1 MLSCSEAGGDIADWL
16 ISIHLEQY
24 ADHFKQS
31 GYFTVGD
38 CKNLNNEI
46 LLQVG
51 IAPTGHRKRILK
63 HLSSVFAEADASIV
77 SKSPDK
83 SLTRDSDLE
92 SDNRGFTLHSP
103 IKISDREVEEAERSV
118 SVSKLRTMFV
128 AGGVTSDRTDPVNI
142 DGGIN
147 SKNKIPFPQMQ
158 GIEVQQKFPVSKNLK
173 IDASEPGDA
182 CFNLCEPHDNVDSRP
197 PLPPRVH
204 QGTPPLKFTADRMSL
219 SSCSVDFSYFS
230 LTNEQTTSVE
240 MQSLTRTP
248 PDSPL
253 FEFQGEMVLNDL
265 YDGRLDSSE
274 QVTSCLVKA
283 SDLRNRPV
291 PQLPGLYATH
301 GVTLQCTGNSSLLK
315 RRNLNLSHISSCEVP
330 QNLLSDADKNKSTP
344 ISPYGETFLY
354 HRPEDDQEILSN
366 HHHHGMETSMRE
378 NNEPEIRN
386 QLRAYHDAKLCNSN
400 IEQIF
405 SHSER
410 CTPDNEP
417 EMEYSTV
424 HDSSCKLRSADQ
436 AVSKDCCN
444 IQAAYKQSFM
454 HREDRMLPFGVTG
467 ESTYDATD
475 VEHESISPYACFYG
489 VAKKTKEGWL
499 DKLSPQGNC
508 VFQKRWVKFD
518 GENLSYYNNEK
529 EMYSKGIIPLSSI
542 NTVHGLGDNKFEVVS
557 SIRTFTFRVEKEG
570 DRDDWIDTLLSA
582 LKSQSNILSQLNTR
596 CAVTSDKFG
605 HLELRGYK
613 ARIFVVLRGSNIWLY
628 KSEQDFKGGIGIT
641 MVNTSVATVK
651 DVDRKG
657 FELST
662 PFRNF
667 SFTAESER
675 EKQEWIEAMQG
686 LIAESLSDYEVAEKI
701 WFNESNRN
709 CADCRAPDPEWASIN
724 LGVVICKKCA
734 GQHRSL
740 GSNIS
745 KIRSLKLDTSVWS
758 NELVELFIVVGNET
772 ANAFWAANLKAG
784 EELDMDAPPNH
795 RLEFITQ
802 KYKEGKFRKKLSFL
816 NQEEL
821 NKALCQAVVKQG
833 ILETMSLVF
842 SGADVMCATGE
853 ATHCT
858 PYLLAQK
865 AGQRLQMEF
874 LFHNKLSVLPKIDAL
889 SKAGFDSNNS
899 QSSFLCGF
907 LYKAIN
913 TTRTVTEKRL
923 KEEFHKRWCTLEGGF
938 LSYYENDKS
947 ATPNGRIDISEVVCL
962 GVAKSDLTWGPGV
975 SSTFEVFLLSERVF
989 SFGTDNVEILK
1000 DWTRAIS
1007 KFFVP
1012 AVVEILSRRDYELI
1026 GRLFYKDVHDLEHWK
1041 AGWFALEKSQL
1052 YFCPEQDMAEED
1064 SVHLKRLQELTVS
1077 TEIEK
1082 HSEKRDVLL
1091 LVEKGRTL
1099 YIHGHTKLDFTVW
1112 HTAIRKAAGTD
1123 GNALRDQ
1130 QLSKNDIP
1138 IIVDSCIAFV
1148 TQYGLGC
1155 EGIYQKN
1162 GTPSRV
1168 NLLLDQFRKDA
1179 RNVKLRIGEHQLG
1192 DVADVMKRF
1201 LFEIDDALLTKE
1213 LYPYW
1218 LSALDVQ
1225 NEKERLEKY
1234 RMLIQTLPRV
1244 NRVTLAALIGHLYR
1258 VQKCS
1263 KMNQM
1268 NTHSLSQVFSPYLFQ
1283 TEGQTKQ
1290 EVNVTEDLIN
1300 LYVQLFDVNEDQV
1313 KQMEIENSFI
1323 TTWKDTQ
1330 VVQAEDLLIE
1340 VYVGNKEPDC
1350 CCIIRVSP
1358 TMTAEELTQIVLEM
1372 KSVVADEKVV
1382 WAPFEVIENGEL
1394 ERLLHYRENVLEQV
1408 LQWSTLPEPESAY
1421 LIIKQFSAA
1430 NAIKKYLAENIKDLG
1445 KAGILKWREEPCKL
1459 LSGNKFQER
1468 YFVLRDEKLLLYKD
1482 VKSNKTE
1489 REVPVKSLKL
1499 YLGLKK
1505 KLKPPSSFGFTLYSE
1520 KQQWFLCCDKEDAHV
1535 EWLASL
1541 LNAQHE
1547 GDLWRLDGK
1556 LHISSTILNAKLGS
1570 MGLTPVQKKT
1580 DGRKVEQAQKDS
1592 RKLKLNDVLHQTLC
1606 GDTQGRSHQLAACLQ
1621 HSEVL
1626 SADGQDPNRPTLRPG
1641 QTRATQSNTKLR
1653 RCQGSQY
1660 PGQGEGTLNK
1670 MVFGT
1675 DTKLHSQL
1683 MQELNNVFLKSSPPV
1698 KNE

>member
-1 MLSCSEAGGDIADWL
+1 MLSSSEASGDIADWL

-24 ADHFKQS
+24 TDHFKES
-31 GYFTVGD
+31 GYCTVED
-38 CKNLNNEI
+38 CKLLNNEI
-46 LLQVG
+46 LVQIG

-63 HLSSVFAEADASIV
+63 HLCCVFPEVDESMI
-77 SKSPDK
+77 SKGPDK
-83 SLTRDSDLE
+83 LVTEDTE
-92 SDNRGFTLHSP
+92 SESENLGFTLHSP
-103 IKISDREVEEAERSV
+103 PKTEAERSTP
-118 SVSKLRTMFV
+118 VSKLRTIFV
-128 AGGVTSDRTDPVNI
+128 QGGLTSHHTDPVNI
-142 DGGIN
+142 DGSN
-147 SKNKIPFPQMQ
+147 SKNKIPSPQMQ
-158 GIEVQQKFPVSKNLK
+158 RIEIQQKFPVGKNLK
-173 IDASEPGDA
+173 TDVFEPDDA
-182 CFNLCEPHDNVDSRP
+182 CFNSCEPQDNVDSRP

-204 QGTPPLKFTADRMSL
+204 QGTPPLKFTGDRIPLPSG
-219 SSCSVDFSYFS
+219 SVDSSYFS
-230 LTNEQTTSVE
+230 FTNEQSSSVE
-240 MQSLTRTP
+240 MKSLTSTS
-248 PDSPL
+248 PDSPP
-253 FEFQGEMVLNDL
+253 FQFQGEMKLNVL
-265 YDGRLDSSE
+265 YDGMLGSSE
-274 QVTSCLVKA
+274 QIASCPVKA

-291 PQLPGLYATH
+291 PQLPGLCAAH
-301 GVTLQCTGNSSLLK
+301 GVTLHSTDNSSLLI
-315 RRNLNLSHISSCEVP
+315 RRNLNLSHISSGNVP
-330 QNLLSDADKNKSTP
+330 QNPLLAGVYTDENKTSP

-354 HRPEDDQEILSN
+354 HRPEDDQEIFKKHLLP
-366 HHHHGMETSMRE
+366 GLETSKRQ
-378 NNEPEIRN
+378 NNQEEINDEFRN
-386 QLRAYHDAKLCNSN
+386 YYGVKLWTNYA
-400 IEQIF
+400 EQAS
-405 SHSER
+405 SHSDH
-410 CTPDNEP
+410 CTADE
-417 EMEYSTV
+417 ESEVEYSTV
-424 HDSSCKLRSADQ
+424 DNKTCKQRSTDQ
-436 AVSKDCCN
+436 AVPKDYCS
-444 IQAAYKQSFM
+444 IQAADVHSFV
-454 HREDRMLPFGVTG
+454 HGHDSLLPFDVTG
-467 ESTYDATD
+467 ESTYGAMD

-489 VAKKTKEGWL
+489 MTKKTKEGWL

-542 NTVHGLGDNKFEVVS
+542 STVHGLGDNKIELVS
-557 SIRTFTFRVEKEG
+557 SNRTFTFRVEKEG

-582 LKSQSNILSQLNTR
+582 LKSQSNVLSQLNTR
-596 CAVTSDKFG
+596 CTITADKFG
-605 HLELRGYK
+605 CLELKGYK
-613 ARIFVVLRGSNIWLY
+613 SRIFVVLRGSKVWLY

-641 MVNTSVATVK
+641 MVHTNVATVK

-686 LIAESLSDYEVAEKI
+686 SIAESLSDYEVAEKI

-724 LGVVICKKCA
+724 LGVIVCKKCA

-745 KIRSLKLDTSVWS
+745 KIRSLKLDTNIWS
-758 NELVELFIVVGNET
+758 NELVELFIVVGNKT
-772 ANAFWAANLKAG
+772 ANIFWAANLQAG
-784 EELDMDAPPNH
+784 EELDMDAPPNY
-795 RLEFITQ
+795 RLEFIIQ
-802 KYKEGKFRKKLSFL
+802 KYKEGKFRKTLSSFL
-816 NQEEL
+816 NQEDL
-821 NKALCQAVVKQG
+821 NKALCQAVVKED

-853 ATHCT
+853 ATHST

-889 SKAGFDSNNS
+889 SKAGIRSNNS
-899 QSSFLCGF
+899 QSCFLCGF
-907 LYKAIN
+907 LYKAVN
-913 TTRTVTEKRL
+913 TTKTVTEKRL
-923 KEEFHKRWCTLEGGF
+923 KEEFNKRWCTLEGGF
-938 LSYYENDKS
+938 LSYYESDKS
-947 ATPNGRIDISEVVCL
+947 AMPNGRIDISEVVSL
-962 GVAKSDLTWGPGV
+962 GTAKSDLTWGPGV
-975 SSTFEVFLLSERVF
+975 SYTFEMYLLSERVF

-1007 KFFVP
+1007 KCFVP
-1012 AVVEILSRRDYELI
+1012 AVVEVLSKRDYELI
-1026 GRLFYKDVHDLEHWK
+1026 GRLYYKDVHHLEHWR
-1041 AGWFALEKSQL
+1041 AGWFALEKSRL
-1052 YFCPEQDMAEED
+1052 CFCPEQDMAEED

-1077 TEIEK
+1077 TQIEK
-1082 HSEKRDVLL
+1082 YTEKRDVLL

-1162 GTPSRV
+1162 GTPSRISQ
-1168 NLLLDQFRKDA
+1168 LLDQFRKDA
-1179 RNVKLRIGEHQLG
+1179 RNVKLRIGEHQLD
-1192 DVADVMKRF
+1192 DVTDVMKRF

-1225 NEKERLEKY
+1225 DEKERLEKY

-1244 NRVTLAALIGHLYR
+1244 NRVTLAALVSHLYR

-1268 NTHSLSQVFSPYLFQ
+1268 NTHSLSQVFSSYLFQ

-1290 EVNVTEDLIN
+1290 EVNVVEDLIN
-1300 LYVQLFDVNEDQV
+1300 LYVQLFGVNEDQV

-1330 VVQAEDLLIE
+1330 IAQAGDLIIE
-1340 VYVGNKEPDC
+1340 VYLGKKELDC

-1358 TMTAEELTQIVLEM
+1358 TMTAEELTHSVLET
-1372 KSVVADEKVV
+1372 KNIITEEKIV
-1382 WAPFEVIENGEL
+1382 WATFEVIENGEL
-1394 ERLLHYRENVLEQV
+1394 ERALHYRENVLEQV
-1408 LQWSTLPEPESAY
+1408 LQWSTLSEPESAY
-1421 LIIKQFSAA
+1421 LIIKQFPAA
-1430 NAIKKYLAENIKDLG
+1430 NAIKKYLAKNIKDSG
-1445 KAGILKWREEPCKL
+1445 KAGTLKWREEPSKL

-1468 YFVLRDEKLLLYKD
+1468 YFVLRDERLFLYKD
-1482 VKSNKTE
+1482 VKSNKAE
-1489 REVPVKSLKL
+1489 REVPVKSLKF

-1505 KLKPPSSFGFTLYSE
+1505 KLKPPSSLGFTLYSE
-1520 KQQWFLCCDKEDAHV
+1520 KQQWYLCCDKEEAHV

-1541 LNAQHE
+1541 LSAQHE

-1556 LHISSTILNAKLGS
+1556 LHISSMMLNAKLSS
-1570 MGLTPVQKKT
+1570 MGLTPVQEKI
-1580 DGRKVEQAQKDS
+1580 DGRKMEQAQKDG
-1592 RKLKLNDVLHQTLC
+1592 RKLKLNDAFRQTFRE
-1606 GDTQGRSHQLAACLQ
+1606 DTQGRSHHLAACPQDPEDLPGN
-1621 HSEVL
+1621 
-1626 SADGQDPNRPTLRPG
+1626 GQEPNRPTSRPG
-1641 QTRATQSNTKLR
+1641 QANVTQSGTKLSLW
-1653 RCQGSQY
+1653 QGSQC
-1660 PGQGEGTLNK
+1660 PGQAEVTLNK
-1670 MVFGT
+1670 TFFGT
-1675 DTKLHSQL
+1675 DTKLHSKL
-1683 MQELNNVFLKSSPPV
+1683 MLELNTVFLKSNPLV

>member
-1 MLSCSEAGGDIADWL
+1 MQSSSEASGDITDWL

-24 ADHFKQS
+24 ADRFKQF
-31 GYFTVGD
+31 GYFTVGV
-38 CKNLNNEI
+38 CKYLNNEI
-46 LLQVG
+46 LLQIG
-51 IAPTGHRKRILK
+51 ITPTGHRKRILK
-63 HLSSVFAEADASIV
+63 HLSCVFPEVDELMA
-77 SKSPDK
+77 SKSPDDK
-83 SLTRDSDLE
+83 LLSGDTESE
-92 SDNRGFTLHSP
+92 SDNRGFTSCSP
-103 IKISDREVEEAERSV
+103 CKIEAERSAP
-118 SVSKLRTMFV
+118 VSKLIAMFV
-128 AGGVTSDRTDPVNI
+128 KGGLTSDHTDPVNV
-142 DGGIN
+142 DGCIN
-147 SKNKIPFPQMQ
+147 SKNIIPSPQMQ
-158 GIEVQQKFPVSKNLK
+158 RIDAQQKFPVGKNLK
-173 IDASEPGDA
+173 INTFEPDDASLNSFEPQDDV
-182 CFNLCEPHDNVDSRP
+182 ESRP

-219 SSCSVDFSYFS
+219 YSGSVDSSHFSFTDEES
-230 LTNEQTTSVE
+230 TSVE
-240 MQSLTRTP
+240 TKRLTSAP
-248 PDSPL
+248 PDSPV
-253 FEFQGEMVLNDL
+253 FEFQGEMVLNDF
-265 YDGRLDSSE
+265 YDGMLGSSV
-274 QVTSCLVKA
+274 QTASCPVKA

-291 PQLPGLYATH
+291 PQLPGLYAAH
-301 GVTLQCTGNSSLLK
+301 GVTLHSTDNSSVLK
-315 RRNLNLSHISSCEVP
+315 RRNLNLSNISSCDVP
-330 QNLLSDADKNKSTP
+330 QNPLLPDTYKTNENKPSP

-354 HRPEDDQEILSN
+354 HSSEDNQETLSKQLL
-366 HHHHGMETSMRE
+366 HGVETSIRQNRQE
-378 NNEPEIRN
+378 EINNE
-386 QLRAYHDAKLCNSN
+386 LRTYHNAKLCNN
-400 IEQIF
+400 NVEQAL
-405 SHSER
+405 SHSEH
-410 CTPDNEP
+410 CPAE
-417 EMEYSTV
+417 ESEVEYSTV
-424 HDSSCKLRSADQ
+424 DDSIYKRRSADQ
-436 AVSKDCCN
+436 AVSKDYCR
-444 IQAAYKQSFM
+444 IKAANVHSFV
-454 HREDRMLPFGVTG
+454 REQDCSLPFDVTG
-467 ESTYDATD
+467 ESTYGAMD
-475 VEHESISPYACFYG
+475 VEYESISPYACFYG
-489 VAKKTKEGWL
+489 VAKKKKEGWL

-542 NTVHGLGDNKFEVVS
+542 STVHGLGDNKFEVMS

-605 HLELRGYK
+605 YLELRGYK

-628 KSEQDFKGGIGIT
+628 KSEQDFKGGVGIT
-641 MVNTSVATVK
+641 MVNTNVATVK

-686 LIAESLSDYEVAEKI
+686 SIAESLSDYEVAEKI

-724 LGVVICKKCA
+724 LGVVICKRCA

-745 KIRSLKLDTSVWS
+745 KIRSLKLDTSIWS
-758 NELVELFIVVGNET
+758 NELVELFIVVGNKT

-802 KYKEGKFRKKLSFL
+802 KYREGKFRKKLSSFL

-821 NKALCQAVVKQG
+821 NKALCQAVVKQD

-889 SKAGFDSNNS
+889 SQADIHSHNS

-907 LYKAIN
+907 LYKAVN
-913 TTRTVTEKRL
+913 TTKAVTEKKL

-962 GVAKSDLTWGPGV
+962 GVAKSDLTWGSGL
-975 SSTFEVFLLSERVF
+975 SYTFEMYLLSERVF

-1007 KFFVP
+1007 KCFVP
-1012 AVVEILSRRDYELI
+1012 AVVEILSKRDYELI
-1026 GRLFYKDVHDLEHWK
+1026 GWLYYKDVHNLEHWK

-1052 YFCPEQDMAEED
+1052 CFCSEKDMAEED

-1077 TEIEK
+1077 TQTEK
-1082 HSEKRDVLL
+1082 HGEKRDVLL

-1112 HTAIRKAAGTD
+1112 HNAIRKAAGTD

-1225 NEKERLEKY
+1225 DKQERLEKY

-1290 EVNVTEDLIN
+1290 EVNVAEDLIN
-1300 LYVQLFDVNEDQV
+1300 LYVQLFGVNEDQV

-1330 VVQAEDLLIE
+1330 VAQAGDLIIE
-1340 VYVGNKEPDC
+1340 VYLGKKEPDC

-1358 TMTAEELTQIVLEM
+1358 TMTAEELTHIVLEM
-1372 KSVVADEKVV
+1372 KNIIADEKVV
-1382 WAPFEVIENGEL
+1382 WATFEVIENGEL
-1394 ERLLHYRENVLEQV
+1394 ERALHYRENVLEQV

-1421 LIIKQFSAA
+1421 LIIKQFEAA
-1430 NAIKKYLAENIKDLG
+1430 NAIKKYLAKNIKDSG
-1445 KAGILKWREEPCKL
+1445 KAGTLKWREEPSKL
-1459 LSGNKFQER
+1459 LTGNKFQER
-1468 YFVLRDEKLLLYKD
+1468 YFVLRDEKLLLYRD

-1489 REVPVKSLKL
+1489 REVHVKSLKF

-1505 KLKPPSSFGFTLYSE
+1505 KLKPPSSLGFTLYSE
-1520 KQQWFLCCDKEDAHV
+1520 KQQWYLCCDKEEAHV

-1556 LHISSTILNAKLGS
+1556 LHISSTTLNAKLGS
-1570 MGLTPVQKKT
+1570 MGLTPIQEKLERRKT
-1580 DGRKVEQAQKDS
+1580 EQAQQDC
-1592 RKLKLNDVLHQTLC
+1592 RKLKLDDALHQTLRE
-1606 GDTQGRSHQLAACLQ
+1606 DTQGRSHRLAACQQ
-1621 HSEVL
+1621 HTEVL
-1626 SADGQDPNRPTLRPG
+1626 SANGQESNRPTLRPG
-1641 QTRATQSNTKLR
+1641 QTSIMQTNTKLR
-1653 RCQGSQY
+1653 RCQGPQC
-1660 PGQGEGTLNK
+1660 PGQAEGTVNK
-1670 MVFGT
+1670 MFFGT

-1683 MQELNNVFLKSSPPV
+1683 MQELNTVFLKSNPLV

>member
-1 MLSCSEAGGDIADWL
+1 MATMLSSSEASGDIADWL
-16 ISIHLEQY
+16 ISIHLGQY
-24 ADHFKQS
+24 VDHFKQS
-31 GYFTVGD
+31 GYFAVRD
-38 CKNLNNEI
+38 CKHLNNEI
-46 LLQVG
+46 LLQIG
-51 IAPTGHRKRILK
+51 IVPTGHRKRILK
-63 HLSSVFAEADASIV
+63 HLSSVFPEADVSIV

-83 SLTRDSDLE
+83 LLTRDADFSSD
-92 SDNRGFTLHSP
+92 SQGFALHTLT
-103 IKISDREVEEAERSV
+103 KISDEDVEEAEKSMP
-118 SVSKLRTMFV
+118 VSKLRTLF
-128 AGGVTSDRTDPVNI
+128 AGGLSSDRAVPVNI
-142 DGGIN
+142 AGCVN
-147 SKNKIPFPQMQ
+147 SKNTIPSPQMQ
-158 GIEVQQKFPVSKNLK
+158 AIETQQKFPVGRNLK
-173 IDASEPGDA
+173 VGAVERAGRS
-182 CFNLCEPHDNVDSRP
+182 CEPPDAVGIRP
-197 PLPPRVH
+197 PLPPRIH
-204 QGTPPLKFTADRMSL
+204 HGTPPLKFTAEGTSL
-219 SSCSVDFSYFS
+219 PSDSVDCSNFSFTS
-230 LTNEQTTSVE
+230 EQSTSAE
-240 MQSLTRTP
+240 TQSLTSTP

-253 FEFQGEMVLNDL
+253 FEFRGEMIVNDL

-274 QVTSCLVKA
+274 PIMSCPLKA

-291 PQLPGLYATH
+291 PQLPDLCAAH
-301 GVTLQCTGNSSLLK
+301 GVTLHCTDNSSLLK
-315 RRNLNLSHISSCEVP
+315 RRNLNLSHISSCDVAQSP
-330 QNLLSDADKNKSTP
+330 LLADMYNENKASP
-344 ISPYGETFLY
+344 ITPYGETFLY
-354 HRPEDDQEILSN
+354 HKPEDDQEILSN
-366 HHHHGMETSMRE
+366 HHLHVKETSVGE
-378 NNEPEIRN
+378 NNEQEIN
-386 QLRAYHDAKLCNSN
+386 SQLRTYHGAKLCDSN
-400 IEQIF
+400 VEQAF
-405 SHSER
+405 VHSER
-410 CTPDNEP
+410 CTSDDEP
-417 EMEYSTV
+417 EMEYATV
-424 HDSSCKLRSADQ
+424 GDCICKLRSADQ
-436 AVSKDCCN
+436 AVSKD
-444 IQAAYKQSFM
+444 IQAAHKQIIVNW
-454 HREDRMLPFGVTG
+454 EDDGTG
-467 ESTYDATD
+467 ESTYGSADI
-475 VEHESISPYACFYG
+475 EHESISPYACFYG

-508 VFQKRWVKFD
+508 VFQKRWVRFD

-529 EMYSKGIIPLSSI
+529 EMYSKGIVPLSSI

-557 SIRTFTFRVEKEG
+557 SIRTFTFRVEKED
-570 DRDDWIDTLLSA
+570 DRGDWIDTLLSA
-582 LKSQSNILSQLNTR
+582 LRSQPNNLSQLNTR
-596 CAVTSDKFG
+596 CTLTSDKFG

-641 MVNTSVATVK
+641 TVNTNVATVK
-651 DVDRKG
+651 EVDRKG

-686 LIAESLSDYEVAEKI
+686 SIAESLSDYEVAEKI

-745 KIRSLKLDTSVWS
+745 KIRSLKLDTSIWS
-758 NELVELFIVVGNET
+758 NELVELFIVVGNKM

-784 EELDMDAPPNH
+784 EELDMDGPPSH
-795 RLEFITQ
+795 RLDFITQ
-802 KYKEGKFRKKLSFL
+802 KYKEGKFRKKLSSFL
-816 NQEEL
+816 SQKEL
-821 NKALCQAVVKQG
+821 NKALCQAVMKQD

-842 SGADVMCATGE
+842 NGADVMCATGE
-853 ATHCT
+853 PTHCT

-874 LFHNKLSVLPKIDAL
+874 LFHNKLSVVPKIDAL
-889 SKAGFDSNNS
+889 SKTGTHSNNS
-899 QSSFLCGF
+899 PSSFLCGF
-907 LYKAIN
+907 LYKAIS
-913 TTRTVTEKRL
+913 TTKTVTEKRL

-938 LSYYENDKS
+938 LSYYESDKS

-975 SSTFEVFLLSERVF
+975 SSTFEMYLLSERVF

-1007 KFFVP
+1007 KFIIP
-1012 AVVEILSRRDYELI
+1012 SMVEILSTRDYELI
-1026 GRLFYKDVHDLEHWK
+1026 GRLYYKDVHDLEHWK

-1052 YFCPEQDMAEED
+1052 WFYPEQDVAEED

-1077 TEIEK
+1077 TEIGK
-1082 HSEKRDVLL
+1082 HGEKRDILL

-1112 HTAIRKAAGTD
+1112 HAAIRKAAGTD

-1179 RNVKLRIGEHQLG
+1179 RNVKLRIGEHQLD
-1192 DVADVMKRF
+1192 DVVDVLKRF

-1244 NRVTLAALIGHLYR
+1244 NRVTLAALTGHLYR

-1263 KMNQM
+1263 EMNQM
-1268 NTHSLSQVFSPYLFQ
+1268 NAHSLSQVFSPYLFQ

-1300 LYVQLFDVNEDQV
+1300 LYVQLFGVNEDQV
-1313 KQMEIENSFI
+1313 KQMEIENSLI

-1330 VVQAEDLLIE
+1330 VAGNGNLIIG
-1340 VYVGNKEPDC
+1340 VYVGNKEADC

-1358 TMTAEELTQIVLEM
+1358 TMTAEELTHIVLEM
-1372 KSVVADEKVV
+1372 RNIVADEKVV
-1382 WAPFEVIENGEL
+1382 WATFEVIENGEL
-1394 ERLLHYRENVLEQV
+1394 ERVLHYKENVLDQV
-1408 LQWSTLPEPESAY
+1408 LQWSTLPEPESAH
-1421 LIIKQFSAA
+1421 LIIKQFPAA
-1430 NAIKKYLAENIKDLG
+1430 KAIKKYLAENVKDSG
-1445 KAGILKWREEPCKL
+1445 KAGILKWREEPSKL

-1468 YFVLRDEKLLLYKD
+1468 YFVLRDEKLLLFKD
-1482 VKSNKTE
+1482 IKSIKAE
-1489 REVPVKSLKL
+1489 REVPMKSVKF

-1505 KLKPPSSFGFTLYSE
+1505 KLKPPSSLGFTLYSE
-1520 KQQWFLCCDKEDAHV
+1520 KQQWYLCCDKEDAHL

-1541 LNAQHE
+1541 LNTQHE
-1547 GDLWRLDGK
+1547 GDLWRPDGQ

-1570 MGLTPVQKKT
+1570 MRLTPAQKKI
-1580 DGRKVEQAQKDS
+1580 DGRKMEHIQKDC
-1592 RKLKLNDVLHQTLC
+1592 RKLKLNDVLHQTLR
-1606 GDTQGRSHQLAACLQ
+1606 GETQGRSPHLAVCLQ
-1621 HSEVL
+1621 HSEVS
-1626 SADGQDPNRPTLRPG
+1626 SADEQEPNRLILHPG
-1641 QTRATQSNTKLR
+1641 QSSTIQSNTKLR
-1653 RCQGSQY
+1653 RCQGSQC
-1660 PGQGEGTLNK
+1660 PGQAEGALNK
-1670 MVFGT
+1670 MAFGT

-1683 MQELNNVFLKSSPPV
+1683 MQELNTVFLKSNPLV

>member
-1 MLSCSEAGGDIADWL
+1 MLSSSEASGDIADWL

-38 CKNLNNEI
+38 CKHLNNEI
-46 LLQVG
+46 LLHIG
-51 IAPTGHRKRILK
+51 IVPTGHRKRILK
-63 HLSSVFAEADASIV
+63 HLSSVFPEADVSIV
-77 SKSPDK
+77 SKSPEK
-83 SLTRDSDLE
+83 LLLE
-92 SDNRGFTLHSP
+92 SDNQGFALHNLT
-103 IKISDREVEEAERSV
+103 KISDRKVEETEKSIP
-118 SVSKLRTMFV
+118 VSKLRTMF
-128 AGGVTSDRTDPVNI
+128 AKGGLTSDCADPVNI
-142 DGGIN
+142 DGCIN
-147 SKNKIPFPQMQ
+147 SKNKIPTPPMQ
-158 GIEVQQKFPVSKNLK
+158 GFEVQQKFPVGKNLK
-173 IDASEPGDA
+173 GAFEPDDPS
-182 CFNLCEPHDNVDSRP
+182 FNSCDPYDDVGNRP

-204 QGTPPLKFTADRMSL
+204 HGTPPFKFTAESMLLPYD
-219 SSCSVDFSYFS
+219 SVDSS
-230 LTNEQTTSVE
+230 NISITNEQATLVE
-240 MQSLTRTP
+240 MQSLTSTP
-248 PDSPL
+248 PDLPL
-253 FEFQGEMVLNDL
+253 FEFQGKMVLNDL
-265 YDGRLDSSE
+265 YDGWLDSSE
-274 QVTSCLVKA
+274 QVTSCPLKA

-291 PQLPGLYATH
+291 PQRPGPYAAH
-301 GVTLQCTGNSSLLK
+301 GVTLHCTENSSLLK
-315 RRNLNLSHISSCEVP
+315 RRNLNLSHITSNDIP
-330 QNLLSDADKNKSTP
+330 QSMLSAGMCTADENKASP

-354 HRPEDDQEILSN
+354 HRPEDDQEIVSNQHPHGVETSISENKEQEKSSQLRNYHGAKLSN
-366 HHHHGMETSMRE
+366 
-378 NNEPEIRN
+378 NNV
-386 QLRAYHDAKLCNSN
+386 
-400 IEQIF
+400 EQVF
-405 SHSER
+405 SHSEH
-410 CTPDNEP
+410 CAPDDES
-417 EMEYSTV
+417 EMEYATV
-424 HDSSCKLRSADQ
+424 GDTMCKPRSADP
-436 AVSKDCCN
+436 AVSKDCCS
-444 IQAAYKQSFM
+444 IQAAYKQSIG
-454 HREDRMLPFGVTG
+454 HWEDDGTG
-467 ESTYDATD
+467 ESTYGAID
-475 VEHESISPYACFYG
+475 VENESISPYACFYG
-489 VAKKTKEGWL
+489 IAKKTKEGWL

-529 EMYSKGIIPLSSI
+529 EMYSKGIIPLTSI
-542 NTVHGLGDNKFEVVS
+542 NTVHGLGDNKFEVIS
-557 SIRTFTFRVEKEG
+557 SIRTFTFRVEKED

-582 LKSQSNILSQLNTR
+582 LKSQPNNLSQLNTR
-596 CAVTSDKFG
+596 CVVTSDKSG
-605 HLELRGYK
+605 HVELRGYK

-641 MVNTSVATVK
+641 TIDTSVATVK

-675 EKQEWIEAMQG
+675 EKQEWIETVQG
-686 LIAESLSDYEVAEKI
+686 SIAESLSDYEVAEKI

-745 KIRSLKLDTSVWS
+745 KIRSLKLDTSIWS
-758 NELVELFIVVGNET
+758 NELVELFIVVGNRT
-772 ANAFWAANLKAG
+772 VNAFWTANLKAG
-784 EELDMDAPPNH
+784 EELDMDAPPSH

-802 KYKEGKFRKKLSFL
+802 KYKEGKFRKKLSSFQ
-816 NQEEL
+816 NQKEL
-821 NKALCQAVVKQG
+821 NKALCQAVMKPD
-833 ILETMSLVF
+833 IFESMSLVF

-853 ATHCT
+853 PAHCT

-874 LFHNKLSVLPKIDAL
+874 LFHNKLSVVPKIDAL
-889 SKAGFDSNNS
+889 SKSGIHSNNS

-907 LYKAIN
+907 LYKTIN
-913 TTRTVTEKRL
+913 TTKTVTEKRL

-938 LSYYENDKS
+938 LSYYESDKS

-962 GVAKSDLTWGPGV
+962 GVAKSDFTWGAGV
-975 SSTFEVFLLSERVF
+975 SSTFEMYLLSERVF

-1007 KFFVP
+1007 KFIIP
-1012 AVVEILSRRDYELI
+1012 AMVETLSKRDYELI
-1026 GRLFYKDVHDLEHWK
+1026 GRLYYKDVHNLGHWK

-1052 YFCPEQDMAEED
+1052 WFYPEQNIAEED

-1082 HSEKRDVLL
+1082 HGEKRDILL

-1162 GTPSRV
+1162 GTLSRV
-1168 NLLLDQFRKDA
+1168 NQLLDQFRKDA
-1179 RNVKLRIGEHQLG
+1179 RNVKLRIGDHQLG
-1192 DVADVMKRF
+1192 DVTDVMKRF

-1218 LSALDVQ
+1218 MSALDVQ

-1263 KMNQM
+1263 EMNQM

-1300 LYVQLFDVNEDQV
+1300 LYVQLFSVNEDQV
-1313 KQMEIENSFI
+1313 KQMEIENSLI
-1323 TTWKDTQ
+1323 MTWKDTQ
-1330 VVQAEDLLIE
+1330 VTGNGNLIIG
-1340 VYVGNKEPDC
+1340 VYVVTKEPDC

-1358 TMTAEELTQIVLEM
+1358 TMTAEELTHIVLEM
-1372 KSVVADEKVV
+1372 RNIVADETAV
-1382 WAPFEVIENGEL
+1382 WATFEVIENGEL
-1394 ERLLHYRENVLEQV
+1394 ERVLHYRENVLEQV
-1408 LQWSTLPEPESAY
+1408 LQWSTLSEPESAY
-1421 LIIKQFSAA
+1421 LIIKQFPAA
-1430 NAIKKYLAENIKDLG
+1430 NAIKKYLAENPKDSG
-1445 KAGILKWREEPCKL
+1445 KAGILKWREEPSKL

-1482 VKSNKTE
+1482 VKSNKAE
-1489 REVPVKSLKL
+1489 REVPMKSVKF

-1505 KLKPPSSFGFTLYSE
+1505 KLKPPSSLGFTLCSE
-1520 KQQWFLCCDKEDAHV
+1520 KQQWYLCCDKEDAHV
-1535 EWLASL
+1535 EWLAGL

-1547 GDLWRLDGK
+1547 GDLWQLDGQ
-1556 LHISSTILNAKLGS
+1556 LHISSAMLSAKLGS
-1570 MGLTPVQKKT
+1570 MGLTPIQKKV
-1580 DGRKVEQAQKDS
+1580 DGRKMEQAQKDS
-1592 RKLKLNDVLHQTLC
+1592 RKLKLNNVLHQTLR
-1606 GDTQGRSHQLAACLQ
+1606 GDAPGRSHQLAACLQ

-1626 SADGQDPNRPTLRPG
+1626 TANAQESNRPTLHPG
-1641 QTRATQSNTKLR
+1641 QTSTTQSSTKLR
-1653 RCQGSQY
+1653 RFQGSSG
-1660 PGQGEGTLNK
+1660 PGQAEGALNK
-1670 MVFGT
+1670 TVFGT

-1683 MQELNNVFLKSSPPV
+1683 MQELNTVFLKSNPLV

>member
-1 MLSCSEAGGDIADWL
+1 NYHGAKLS
-16 ISIHLEQY
+16 
-24 ADHFKQS
+24 
-31 GYFTVGD
+31 
-38 CKNLNNEI
+38 NN
-46 LLQVG
+46 
-51 IAPTGHRKRILK
+51 
-63 HLSSVFAEADASIV
+63 
-77 SKSPDK
+77 
-83 SLTRDSDLE
+83 
-92 SDNRGFTLHSP
+92 
-103 IKISDREVEEAERSV
+103 
-118 SVSKLRTMFV
+118 
-128 AGGVTSDRTDPVNI
+128 
-142 DGGIN
+142 
-147 SKNKIPFPQMQ
+147 
-158 GIEVQQKFPVSKNLK
+158 
-173 IDASEPGDA
+173 
-182 CFNLCEPHDNVDSRP
+182 NV
-197 PLPPRVH
+197 
-204 QGTPPLKFTADRMSL
+204 
-219 SSCSVDFSYFS
+219 
-230 LTNEQTTSVE
+230 
-240 MQSLTRTP
+240 
-248 PDSPL
+248 
-253 FEFQGEMVLNDL
+253 
-265 YDGRLDSSE
+265 E
-274 QVTSCLVKA
+274 QV
-283 SDLRNRPV
+283 
-291 PQLPGLYATH
+291 
-301 GVTLQCTGNSSLLK
+301 
-315 RRNLNLSHISSCEVP
+315 
-330 QNLLSDADKNKSTP
+330 
-344 ISPYGETFLY
+344 
-354 HRPEDDQEILSN
+354 
-366 HHHHGMETSMRE
+366 
-378 NNEPEIRN
+378 
-386 QLRAYHDAKLCNSN
+386 
-400 IEQIF
+400 F
-405 SHSER
+405 SHSEH
-410 CTPDNEP
+410 CAPDDES
-417 EMEYSTV
+417 EMEYATV
-424 HDSSCKLRSADQ
+424 GDTMCKPRSADP
-436 AVSKDCCN
+436 AVSKDCCS
-444 IQAAYKQSFM
+444 IQAAYKQSIG
-454 HREDRMLPFGVTG
+454 HWEDDGTG
-467 ESTYDATD
+467 ESTYGAID
-475 VEHESISPYACFYG
+475 VENESISPYACFYG
-489 VAKKTKEGWL
+489 IAKKTKEGWL

-529 EMYSKGIIPLSSI
+529 EMYSKGIIPLTSI
-542 NTVHGLGDNKFEVVS
+542 NTVHGLGDNKFEVIS
-557 SIRTFTFRVEKEG
+557 SIRTFTFRVEKED

-582 LKSQSNILSQLNTR
+582 LKSQPNNLSQLNTR
-596 CAVTSDKFG
+596 CVVTSDKSG
-605 HLELRGYK
+605 HVELRGYK

-641 MVNTSVATVK
+641 TIDTSVATVK

-675 EKQEWIEAMQG
+675 EKQEWIETVQG
-686 LIAESLSDYEVAEKI
+686 SIAESLSDYEVAEKI

-745 KIRSLKLDTSVWS
+745 KIRSLKLDTSIWS
-758 NELVELFIVVGNET
+758 NELVELFIVVGNRT
-772 ANAFWAANLKAG
+772 VNAFWTANLKAG
-784 EELDMDAPPNH
+784 EELDMDAPPSH

-802 KYKEGKFRKKLSFL
+802 KYKEGKFRKKLSSFQ
-816 NQEEL
+816 NQKEL
-821 NKALCQAVVKQG
+821 NKALCQAVMKPD
-833 ILETMSLVF
+833 IFESMSLVF

-853 ATHCT
+853 PAHCT

-874 LFHNKLSVLPKIDAL
+874 LFHNKLSVVPKIDAL
-889 SKAGFDSNNS
+889 SKSGIHSNNS

-907 LYKAIN
+907 LYKTIN
-913 TTRTVTEKRL
+913 TTKTVTEKRL

-938 LSYYENDKS
+938 LSYYESDKS

-962 GVAKSDLTWGPGV
+962 GVAKSDFTWGAGV
-975 SSTFEVFLLSERVF
+975 SSTFEMYLLSERVF

-1007 KFFVP
+1007 KFIIP
-1012 AVVEILSRRDYELI
+1012 AMVETLSKRDYELI
-1026 GRLFYKDVHDLEHWK
+1026 GRLYYKDVHNLGHWK

-1052 YFCPEQDMAEED
+1052 WFYPEQNIAEED

-1082 HSEKRDVLL
+1082 HGEKRDILL

-1162 GTPSRV
+1162 GTLSRV
-1168 NLLLDQFRKDA
+1168 NQLLDQFRKDA
-1179 RNVKLRIGEHQLG
+1179 RNVKLRIGDHQLG
-1192 DVADVMKRF
+1192 DVTDVMKRF

-1218 LSALDVQ
+1218 MSALDVQ

-1263 KMNQM
+1263 EMNQM

-1300 LYVQLFDVNEDQV
+1300 LYVQLFSVNEDQV
-1313 KQMEIENSFI
+1313 KQMEIENSLI
-1323 TTWKDTQ
+1323 MTWKDTQ
-1330 VVQAEDLLIE
+1330 VTGNGNLIIG
-1340 VYVGNKEPDC
+1340 VYVVTKEPDC

-1358 TMTAEELTQIVLEM
+1358 TMTAEELTHIVLEM
-1372 KSVVADEKVV
+1372 RNIVADETAV
-1382 WAPFEVIENGEL
+1382 WATFEVIENGEL
-1394 ERLLHYRENVLEQV
+1394 ERVLHYRENVLEQV
-1408 LQWSTLPEPESAY
+1408 LQWSTLSEPESAY
-1421 LIIKQFSAA
+1421 LIIKQFPAA
-1430 NAIKKYLAENIKDLG
+1430 NAIKKYLAENPKDSG
-1445 KAGILKWREEPCKL
+1445 KAGILKWREEPSKL

-1482 VKSNKTE
+1482 VKKE
-1489 REVPVKSLKL
+1489 EEMPVNMFLSLL
-1499 YLGLKK
+1499 HSL
-1505 KLKPPSSFGFTLYSE
+1505 GFTLCSE
-1520 KQQWFLCCDKEDAHV
+1520 KQQWYLCCDKEDAHV
-1535 EWLASL
+1535 EWLAGL

-1547 GDLWRLDGK
+1547 GDLWQLDGQ
-1556 LHISSTILNAKLGS
+1556 LHISSAMLSAKLGS
-1570 MGLTPVQKKT
+1570 MGLTPIQKKV
-1580 DGRKVEQAQKDS
+1580 DGRKMEQAQKDS
-1592 RKLKLNDVLHQTLC
+1592 RKLKLNNVLHQTLR
-1606 GDTQGRSHQLAACLQ
+1606 GDAPGRSHQLAACLQ

-1626 SADGQDPNRPTLRPG
+1626 TANAQESNRPTLHPG
-1641 QTRATQSNTKLR
+1641 QTSTTQSSTKLR
-1653 RCQGSQY
+1653 RFQGSSG
-1660 PGQGEGTLNK
+1660 PGQAEGALNK
-1670 MVFGT
+1670 TVFGT

-1683 MQELNNVFLKSSPPV
+1683 MQELNTVFLKSNPLV

>member
-1 MLSCSEAGGDIADWL
+1 MLSSSEGRGDIADWL
-16 ISIHLEQY
+16 FSIHLEQY
-24 ADHFKQS
+24 TNHFKQS
-31 GYFTVGD
+31 GYFTVED
-38 CKNLNNEI
+38 CQHMNNEI
-46 LLQVG
+46 LLQIG
-51 IAPTGHRKRILK
+51 IGPTGHRKRILK
-63 HLSSVFAEADASIV
+63 HLNSVFPEADAMTV
-77 SKSPDK
+77 SKSPETGD
-83 SLTRDSDLE
+83 TDLE
-92 SDNRGFTLHSP
+92 SENQVLSLHSP
-103 IKISDREVEEAERSV
+103 PKIEPGRSEPA
-118 SVSKLRTMFV
+118 SKLRTNFV
-128 AGGVTSDRTDPVNI
+128 KGNFSSDCIDPVST
-142 DGGIN
+142 DGCIQ
-147 SKNKIPFPQMQ
+147 SKNKIPSSQMQ
-158 GIEVQQKFPVSKNLK
+158 RVEVEQKFPVGKNLK
-173 IDASEPGDA
+173 VDPFEPDEA
-182 CFNLCEPHDNVDSRP
+182 CFNFCDPQGDVDSRP
-197 PLPPRVH
+197 PVPPRLH
-204 QGTPPLKFTADRMSL
+204 QGTPPLKFTPDRMPLPSASAD
-219 SSCSVDFSYFS
+219 SSNIY
-230 LTNEQTTSVE
+230 LTKEHSTSAE
-240 MQSLTRTP
+240 MQHLSGTP
-248 PDSPL
+248 PDSPF
-253 FEFQGEMVLNDL
+253 FEFQGEMVQNDL
-265 YDGRLDSSE
+265 YVGHLGNVE
-274 QVTSCLVKA
+274 QVTSFPVTA

-291 PQLPGLYATH
+291 PQLPDVCAAMLDSSDT
-301 GVTLQCTGNSSLLK
+301 SSLLK
-315 RRNLNLSHISSCEVP
+315 RRNLKLSHVSTCDVP
-330 QNLLSDADKNKSTP
+330 QKLLLAADENKPSP
-344 ISPYGETFLY
+344 ITPYGEMYLY
-354 HRPEDDQEILSN
+354 HSPEDDQKILSQEILNRHLLHGIEASTRAISDQETN
-366 HHHHGMETSMRE
+366 NELRTHHG
-378 NNEPEIRN
+378 
-386 QLRAYHDAKLCNSN
+386 AKLCDNN
-400 IEQIF
+400 KVEQVL
-405 SHSER
+405 SHSDLHTAGE
-410 CTPDNEP
+410 DP
-417 EMEYSTV
+417 EMEYSTIS
-424 HDSSCKLRSADQ
+424 DSTCKPKLTVQAVPRDYCKLQ
-436 AVSKDCCN
+436 APS
-444 IQAAYKQSFM
+444 KQSFVKT
-454 HREDRMLPFGVTG
+454 ENCSLLPNATE
-467 ESTYDATD
+467 ESICDAGPN
-475 VEHESISPYACFYG
+475 EHDPISPYACFYG
-489 VAKKTKEGWL
+489 VPKKTKEGWL

-529 EMYSKGIIPLSSI
+529 EMYSKGIIPLTSI
-542 NTVHGLGDNKFEVVS
+542 IRVQELGDNKFEVVS
-557 SIRTFTFRVEKEG
+557 STRTFTFRVEKEG
-570 DRDDWIDTLLSA
+570 DREDWMNTLLTA
-582 LKSQSNILSQLNTR
+582 LRSQFNIFSQLNSR
-596 CAVTSDKFG
+596 CAVTADKFG
-605 HLELRGYK
+605 YLELRGYK
-613 ARIFVVLRGSNIWLY
+613 ARIFVVLRGSIIWLY
-628 KSEQDFKGGIGIT
+628 KSEQDFKSGIGIT
-641 MVNTSVATVK
+641 MVNTNVATVK
-651 DVDRKG
+651 DADRKS

-675 EKQEWIEAMQG
+675 EKQEWIEAIRG
-686 LIAESLSDYEVAEKI
+686 SIAESLSDYEVAEKI

-745 KIRSLKLDTSVWS
+745 KIRSLKLDTSIWS
-758 NELVELFIVVGNET
+758 NELVEFFIVVGNKT

-784 EELDMDAPPNH
+784 EELDMDAPPNY

-802 KYKEGKFRKKLSFL
+802 KYKEGKFRRKLSPFL

-821 NKALCQAVVKQG
+821 NKALCQAVVTQD

-853 ATHCT
+853 STYCT

-874 LFHNKLSVLPKIDAL
+874 LFHNKLSVLPKIDEL
-889 SKAGFDSNNS
+889 SKAGILSNNS

-907 LYKAIN
+907 LYKAMN
-913 TTRTVTEKRL
+913 TTKAVTEKRL
-923 KEEFHKRWCTLEGGF
+923 KEDFQKRWCTLEGGF
-938 LSYYENDKS
+938 LSYYESDKS
-947 ATPNGRIDISEVVCL
+947 ATPNGRIDINEVVCL
-962 GVAKSDLTWGPGV
+962 GVAKSDFTWGAGV
-975 SSTFEVFLLSERVF
+975 SSTFEMYLLSERVF

-1007 KFFVP
+1007 KFLVP
-1012 AVVEILSRRDYELI
+1012 AVAEILLKRDYELI
-1026 GRLFYKDVHDLEHWK
+1026 GRLYYKDVHNLEHWK

-1052 YFCPEQDMAEED
+1052 CFCPEQGQIVEEY

-1082 HSEKRDVLL
+1082 PSEKRDVLL

-1099 YIHGHTKLDFTVW
+1099 YIHGHTKLDFTAW

-1130 QLSKNDIP
+1130 QLSRNDIP

-1148 TQYGLGC
+1148 TQYGLGS
-1155 EGIYQKN
+1155 EAIYQKG

-1192 DVADVMKRF
+1192 DVTDAMKRF

-1225 NEKERLEKY
+1225 NENERLEKY

-1268 NTHSLSQVFSPYLFQ
+1268 NTQSLSQVFSPYLFQ

-1290 EVNVTEDLIN
+1290 EVNVVEDLIN
-1300 LYVQLFDVNEDQV
+1300 LYVQLFGVNEDQV

-1330 VVQAEDLLIE
+1330 VAQAGDLIIE
-1340 VYVGNKEPDC
+1340 VYLGKKEPDC

-1358 TMTAEELTQIVLEM
+1358 TMTAEELTYIVLEM
-1372 KSVVADEKVV
+1372 KNIVTDEKIL
-1382 WAPFEVIENGEL
+1382 WTTFEVIENGEL
-1394 ERLLHYRENVLEQV
+1394 ERVLHYKENVLEQV

-1421 LIIKQFSAA
+1421 LIIKQFQAA
-1430 NAIKKYLAENIKDLG
+1430 KAIKKYLVKNIKDSV
-1445 KAGILKWREEPCKL
+1445 KTGILKWREEPSRL

-1468 YFVLRDEKLLLYKD
+1468 YFVLQDEKLFLYKD
-1482 VKSNKTE
+1482 AKSNKSE
-1489 REVPVKSLKL
+1489 REVVVKSLKL

-1505 KLKPPSSFGFTLYSE
+1505 KLKPPTSLGFTLYSE
-1520 KQQWFLCCDKEDAHV
+1520 KQQWYLCCDKEETYV

-1556 LHISSTILNAKLGS
+1556 LHVSSAMLNAKLS
-1570 MGLTPVQKKT
+1570 NMGLMPGQKKI
-1580 DGRKVEQAQKDS
+1580 DGRKMEQTHDCS
-1592 RKLKLNDVLHQTLC
+1592 KLKLNDALHRTFRE
-1606 GDTQGRSHQLAACLQ
+1606 GTQGRPHHLAACQL

-1626 SADGQDPNRPTLRPG
+1626 PANGPEPNRPTLRPG
-1641 QTRATQSNTKLR
+1641 QINVTQNNTKLKR
-1653 RCQGSQY
+1653 NQGLQTS
-1660 PGQGEGTLNK
+1660 GQTEGTLSK

-1675 DTKLHSQL
+1675 DAKLHSEL
-1683 MQELNNVFLKSSPPV
+1683 MQELNTVFLKSNPLV